1 MNPSCKVEAVQT
13 VCHIFTGICMDPVG
27 HAEMFLCLILILLS
41 LLYPAQ
47 TAANRGQIRKRI
59 VMILR
64 RFIAKNF

>member
-1 MNPSCKVEAVQT
+1 
-13 VCHIFTGICMDPVG
+13 MDPVG

-64 RFIAKNF
+64 LFIANNF